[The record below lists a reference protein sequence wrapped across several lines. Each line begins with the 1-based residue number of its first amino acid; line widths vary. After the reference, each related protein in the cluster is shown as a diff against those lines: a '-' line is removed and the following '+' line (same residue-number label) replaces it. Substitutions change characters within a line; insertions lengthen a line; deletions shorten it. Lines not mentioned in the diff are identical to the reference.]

1 MLVKVQQREI
11 RIEASILE
19 NDEKYRS
26 IIRRDDLNDNVKGKE
41 KIIMMDRMS
50 KSRKIQVCYSYRKKR
65 RQNQVR
71 IRSYKNRVEVIKLVI
86 SYYLVKLALILA
98 G

>member
-19 NDEKYRS
+19 NDEKFRS

-50 KSRKIQVCYSYRKKR
+50 KSRKIQVCYSY
-65 RQNQVR
+65 
-71 IRSYKNRVEVIKLVI
+71 SY
-86 SYYLVKLALILA
+86 
-98 G
+98 